1 MKSFKEIYKYIA
13 YEELGG
19 ITLQNGNKYITIDC
33 SPKKDFVSIY
43 INEGIKNGR
52 INIGIYRSD
61 LIHDTIMLM
70 QDYFEYNKQ
79 QAYDDISVLKD
90 ITYILYGI

>member
-1 MKSFKEIYKYIA
+1 MVW
-13 YEELGG
+13 L
-19 ITLQNGNKYITIDC
+19 
-33 SPKKDFVSIY
+33 
-43 INEGIKNGR
+43 
-52 INIGIYRSD
+52 YRSD

-79 QAYDDISVLKD
+79 QAHDDISVLKD

>member
-13 YEELGG
+13 YEELGW
-19 ITLQNGNKYITIDC
+19 ITFQNGNKYVTID
-33 SPKKDFVSIY
+33 SAMNEDFTAIY
-43 INEGIKNGR
+43 IAEGIDNRK
-52 INIGIYRSD
+52 IMIHLHRSD

-70 QDYFEYNKQ
+70 QDYFKYNKQ
-79 QAYDDISVLKD
+79 QAHDDISVLKD